1 MVSWLHGK
9 IKIYNTGK
17 AKEPWLTAALAE
29 YEKRLPFPIEWK
41 LYKDD
46 ESLYSA
52 ILKLPTFVALDPQG
66 YSMTSEKFSTFFES
80 HSPRHILIG
89 GATGLPSTVKAKAS
103 HLISLSPLTFTHQMT
118 RLILLEQLYRATQ
131 ILKNSSYHK

>member
-1 MVSWLHGK
+1 MPT

-17 AKEPWLTAALAE
+17 AKEPWLIAALAE
-29 YEKRLPFPIEWK
+29 YEKRLPFSIEWK

-46 ESLYSA
+46 GALYAA
-52 ILKLPTFVALDPQG
+52 IAKQSSFVALDPQG
-66 YSMTSEKFSTFFES
+66 QQMTSENFTTYLEA

-89 GATGLPSTVKAKAS
+89 GADGIPDSVRAQAS
-103 HLISLSPLTFTHQMT
+103 VLISLSPLTFTHQMT

-131 ILKNSSYHK
+131 IHKGTRYHK

>member
-1 MVSWLHGK
+1 MAK

-17 AKEPWLTAALAE
+17 AKEPWLIAALAE

-46 ESLYSA
+46 ESLYA
-52 ILKLPTFVALDPQG
+52 AAAKLSSFIALDPNGQ
-66 YSMTSEKFSTFFES
+66 SMTSEDFALFFET

-89 GATGLPSTVKAKAS
+89 GATGLPAPIKAQAS

-118 RLILLEQLYRATQ
+118 RLILLEQIYRATQ
-131 ILKNSSYHK
+131 ILKNSSYHKI

>member
-1 MVSWLHGK
+1 MVK

-17 AKEPWLTAALAE
+17 SKEPWLIAALAE

-46 ESLYSA
+46 NSLYTA
-52 ILKLPTFVALDPQG
+52 VAKLPSFIALDPQG
-66 YSMTSEKFSTFFES
+66 QSMTSENFATFFEI

-89 GATGLPSTVKAKAS
+89 GAIGLPPPIKAKAS

-131 ILKNSSYHK
+131 ILKNSNYHKK